1 MNRNLR
7 LSFRSDLDLSG
18 IKQYLHELNSHM
30 HFRCVHNYLCEGK
43 ICPIY
48 KCIYGLFLH
57 AYAFVKVH
65 IYKA

>member
-7 LSFRSDLDLSG
+7 PSFRSDLDLSG
-18 IKQYLHELNSHM
+18 IKQRLHELNSHM
-30 HFRCVHNYLCEGK
+30 HFRCTHNYLCEGK
-43 ICPIY
+43 ICP
-48 KCIYGLFLH
+48 IYGLFLH